1 MNVETLAYVYKWTHL
16 PTLMWYVGSR
26 TAEGCH
32 PEDRYICSSKIVKPM
47 ILESKS
53 EWKREIVAIGTPLEM
68 YELETEI
75 LQLFDARNDQRSFN
89 KNNNDGICFLD
100 NSGDKNPMFGKNHT
114 VKSKKKMSVSGK
126 GKLRSKEAC
135 ENISKGHIGVS
146 NGPHSEQT
154 KAKQSVSM
162 KGRPSPKKG
171 ISIISE
177 KRYYHN
183 GSISKK
189 FIPGT
194 EPKGFVSGRLIAKR
208 RTRAEIAQ
216 VLQ

>member
-32 PEDRYICSSKIVKPM
+32 PEDRYICSSK
-47 ILESKS
+47 
-53 EWKREIVAIGTPLEM
+53 
-68 YELETEI
+68 
-75 LQLFDARNDQRSFN
+75 
-89 KNNNDGICFLD
+89 
-100 NSGDKNPMFGKNHT
+100 
-114 VKSKKKMSVSGK
+114 
-126 GKLRSKEAC
+126 
-135 ENISKGHIGVS
+135 
-146 NGPHSEQT
+146 
-154 KAKQSVSM
+154 SVSM

-216 VLQ
+216 VL